1 MTTSHS
7 PPACPSCGALGVGG
21 LEGGLSLF
29 GTLGA
34 REFEDP
40 AYWYPSHSQRNH
52 FADTARQMT
61 IVSASAVAVNTWFMI
76 ASSASALS
84 KFGAGSMAVEIP

>member
-7 PPACPSCGALGVGG
+7 PPACPSCGAPGVGG
-21 LEGGLSLF
+21 LEGCLSLF
-29 GTLGA
+29 GTFGA

-61 IVSASAVAVNTWFMI
+61 IVSASAARSVPW
-76 ASSASALS
+76 ASQPSPRQ
-84 KFGAGSMAVEIP
+84 IPFISDTA